1 MFNIPVDAWYAW
13 IGLSIAGITLIGA
26 VSGLP
31 TTKPPDAAAVATT
44 IDRVGAAEYPATAE
58 HPLTADA
65 IRLGT
70 YRIGLKSDA
79 GTAHATLAFGPV
91 TPVFS
96 ESNNSHDNRLRDILY
111 GSPPTY
117 VFDSEAAF
125 LDAVT
130 TAQANGTNVTW
141 RPVDGPVIIRRV
153 SWNDE
158 DVVLVGV

>member
-1 MFNIPVDAWYAW
+1 LIYDTETIHSMFNIPVDAWYAW

-91 TPVFS
+91 TPVFL
-96 ESNNSHDNRLRDILY
+96 NRI
-111 GSPPTY
+111 THMIT
-117 VFDSEAAF
+117 AF
-125 LDAVT
+125 
-130 TAQANGTNVTW
+130 
-141 RPVDGPVIIRRV
+141 VIFCMAHHQHTSLTQKLHFLMQSQLPKRMERM
-153 SWNDE
+153 
-158 DVVLVGV
+158 